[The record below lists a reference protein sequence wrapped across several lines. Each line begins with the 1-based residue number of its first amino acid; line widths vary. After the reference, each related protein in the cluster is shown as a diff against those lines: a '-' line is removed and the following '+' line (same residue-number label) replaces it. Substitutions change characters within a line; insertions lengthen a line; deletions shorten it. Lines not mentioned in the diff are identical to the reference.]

1 MRDAETTAATQRNR
15 PTAPTHLRDEIARLG
30 KAIYERDIRRQVE
43 DRHVGEVVSI
53 DVDTGS
59 WAIADDLLAAA
70 DSLRAQ
76 RPNAVNI
83 WSERVGYRA
92 LASFGGGSITTP
104 LVGMRLLD
112 GYDLNIQ
119 VKSGGRVAIQ
129 PTE

>member
-1 MRDAETTAATQRNR
+1 MTIQR
-15 PTAPTHLRDEIARLG
+15 PTEDTARLG
-30 KAIYERDIRRQVE
+30 KEIYERDIRRKVE
-43 DRHVGEVVSI
+43 ADHEGKVVSI

-92 LASFGGGSITTP
+92 LASFGGAS
-104 LVGMRLLD
+104 MRRT
-112 GYDLNIQ
+112 
-119 VKSGGRVAIQ
+119 K
-129 PTE
+129 